1 MGKTYSPLRYP
12 GGKVKLVPF
21 FKKLLQ
27 ENHLIG
33 TTYVEP
39 FAGGANVALS
49 LLIDGYVSKII
60 INDVDKS
67 IYAFWYSILKNT
79 DEFIKKIQHFRI
91 SITEWKRQKS
101 ILENPQKYSE
111 LELGFAA
118 FFLNRTNFS
127 GVLQAGPIGGLQQKG
142 TYKINARFNKKLL
155 IEKIRLIAS
164 YKHSILVTC
173 KDALDVINFI
183 RKIPK
188 CLVYF
193 DPPYY
198 VQGKKLYT
206 NFYQHSDH
214 AKLAASIQKLTIPL
228 VITYDNV
235 EQIKALYNNLETKE
249 FIIHY
254 SAKRHTTASE
264 VMFLNNIPYNSR
276 YFLKELVMPNQL

>member
-1 MGKTYSPLRYP
+1 M
-12 GGKVKLVPF
+12 VPF
-21 FKKLLQ
+21 FKKLLE

-60 INDVDKS
+60 INDIDKS
-67 IYAFWYSILKNT
+67 IYSFWHSILHNT
-79 DEFIKKIQHFRI
+79 DAFIKKIQHSRI
-91 SITEWKRQKS
+91 SIAEWKRQKS
-101 ILENPQKYSE
+101 ILESPEKYSE
-111 LELGFAA
+111 LDLGFAA

-142 TYKINARFNKKLL
+142 NYKIDARFNKELL
-155 IEKIRLIAS
+155 IKKIRCIAS
-164 YKHSILVTC
+164 HKNNIQVTC
-173 KDALDVINFI
+173 KDALDVINSI
-183 RKIPK
+183 RKIQK

-198 VQGKKLYT
+198 LQGKRLYT
-206 NFYQHSDH
+206 NFYQHADH
-214 AKLAASIQKLTIPL
+214 AKLAASIQRLTIPL

-235 EQIKALYNNLETKE
+235 EQIKALYNNLETME

-254 SAKRHTTASE
+254 SAKKHTIASE
-264 VMFLNNIPYNSR
+264 VMFLNNIPCQSR
-276 YFLKELVMPNQL
+276 YFFTELVVPCHT